1 MKYWTTRSRSITSQT
16 HSERIDD
23 LPLIIYWLKQMKVA
37 SIIDNNLASPHGN
50 RKGLSYGELAV
61 LLLTYIV
68 SEADHRICCL
78 ERWVKEHQ
86 RSLEGITG
94 WEIQE
99 KEGTDDR
106 CGDLLRTLGITE
118 SIDQIEISL
127 SKHLVKA
134 YKLPTQRARSDTT
147 SFSVYHHITEDGEE
161 ESLIKFGYSKD
172 KRPNLRQYR
181 QMLATLDP
189 LGMPL
194 LGATLAGN
202 GGDES
207 EYLPTWRK
215 MTEIIG
221 HKEFLYLAD
230 SKASTWSNRALIH
243 REGGIYCFPL
253 AMTQPRPKL
262 LADWVKNPPTEV
274 IKIIEQ
280 DERESEP
287 SLMGN
292 GFEVPLGNIW
302 VEPETEKIY
311 QWQERWLVIKSNAL
325 ASRQIKGL
333 DSRLAKGEKALFSL
347 EKRPGKDEK
356 LLEQK
361 IQEILKSYRLTKYIE
376 YSIEKKISYKK
387 VYKGCGSRSEDSSYR
402 RVRQT
407 NLILNYQRLSTEIES
422 FKIVAGWRLYVT
434 NATSERLS
442 LTEAVQAYKQ
452 QWQPEM
458 GFHRFKK
465 GRLSALPIYFR
476 DEEKIKGLMFLLTIA
491 LRVFTL
497 MEFVVRRQL
506 HQCKSSLARL
516 YEGNPKRATNR
527 PTAEKMLRAFNNIT
541 LYIHKDDSIEIS
553 GLNLL
558 QQQILRLMNVEECI
572 YTTDYFASG

>member
-1 MKYWTTRSRSITSQT
+1 MKIASV
-16 HSERIDD
+16 ID
-23 LPLIIYWLKQMKVA
+23 
-37 SIIDNNLASPHGN
+37 SHLASPHGN

-68 SEADHRICCL
+68 SEGDHRLCCL
-78 ERWVKEHQ
+78 EKWVSEHQ
-86 RSLEGITG
+86 RSLEGITA
-94 WEIQE
+94 WEIRE
-99 KEGTDDR
+99 KEATDDR
-106 CGDLLRTLGITE
+106 CGDLLRTLGI
-118 SIDQIEISL
+118 IDTLPQMEMSL
-127 SKHLVKA
+127 SQHLVKA
-134 YKLPTQRARSDTT
+134 YELPTKQARSDTT
-147 SFSVYHHITEDGEE
+147 SFSIYHQISEDCEE

-172 KRPNLRQYR
+172 KRPDLRQYR

-215 MTEIIG
+215 MAEILG
-221 HKEFLYLAD
+221 HREFLYLAD
-230 SKASTWSNRALIH
+230 SKASTWENRAKIH
-243 REGGIYCFPL
+243 AEGGIYCFPL

-274 IKIIEQ
+274 IKIVEKADAELRGSLGDYPHQ
-280 DERESEP
+280 ADERESE
-287 SLMGN
+287 SLEIGK
-292 GFEVPLGNIW
+292 GFEIPLGNIW
-302 VEPETEKIY
+302 VEPETEKRY
-311 QWQERWLVIKSNAL
+311 QWEERWLVIKSNAL

-333 DSRLAKGEKALFSL
+333 ESRLVKGEECLLSL
-347 EKRPGKDEK
+347 QKRPGKDEK
-356 LLEQK
+356 VLEQK
-361 IQEILKSYRLTKYIE
+361 IQEILKNYRLTKYLE

-387 VYKGCGSRSEDSSYR
+387 GYKGRGSRSEDSSYR
-402 RVRQT
+402 RVRQIK
-407 NLILNYQRLSTEIES
+407 LILNYQRWSTEIES
-422 FKIVAGWRLYVT
+422 FKTLAGWRLYVT
-434 NATSERLS
+434 NATSERLP
-442 LTEAVQAYKQ
+442 LTEAMEAYKQ

-506 HQCKSSLARL
+506 HQCKSSLAGL
-516 YEGNPKRATNR
+516 YEGNPKRTTKR

-541 LYIHKDDSIEIS
+541 LYIHRDNSIEIS
-553 GLNLL
+553 GLNFI
-558 QQQILRLMNVEECI
+558 QQQILKLMDVEESI
-572 YTTDYFASG
+572 YTTDYLASG

>member
-1 MKYWTTRSRSITSQT
+1 MKIS
-16 HSERIDD
+16 
-23 LPLIIYWLKQMKVA
+23 
-37 SIIDNNLASPHGN
+37 SIIDNHLASPHGN

-78 ERWVKEHQ
+78 ETWVREHQ
-86 RSLEGITG
+86 RSLERITG
-94 WEIQE
+94 WKIRE
-99 KEGTDDR
+99 KEATDDR
-106 CGDLLRTLGITE
+106 CGDLLRNLGITE
-118 SIDQIEISL
+118 TIPLLEMSL
-127 SKHLVKA
+127 SQHLVKA
-134 YKLPTQRARSDTT
+134 YELPTKQARSDTT
-147 SFSVYHHITEDGEE
+147 SFSVYHQISEDFEE

-172 KRPNLRQYR
+172 KRPDLRQYR

-215 MTEIIG
+215 MTEILG
-221 HKEFLYLAD
+221 HREFLYLAD
-230 SKASTWSNRALIH
+230 SKASTWENRAKIH
-243 REGGIYCFPL
+243 GEGGIYCFPL

-274 IKIIEQ
+274 IKIAEK
-280 DERESEP
+280 DDGESEP
-287 SLMGN
+287 LEIGN

-302 VEPETEKIY
+302 VEPETKKRY
-311 QWQERWLVIKSNAL
+311 QWEERWLVIKSNAL

-333 DSRLAKGEKALFSL
+333 ESRLVIEEDLLSL
-347 EKRPGKDEK
+347 QKRPGKDEK
-356 LLEQK
+356 VLEEK

-376 YSIEKKISYKK
+376 YSIEKQISYKK
-387 VYKGCGSRSEDSSYR
+387 VYKGRGSRSEDSSYR
-402 RVRQT
+402 RVRQI
-407 NLILNYQRLSTEIES
+407 NLILNYERLSTEIES
-422 FKIVAGWRLYVT
+422 FKTVAGWRLYAT

-442 LTEAVQAYKQ
+442 LTEAVEAYKE

-506 HQCKSSLARL
+506 RQYQSSLAGL
-516 YEGNPKRATNR
+516 YEGNPKRSTNR

-541 LYIHKDDSIEIS
+541 LYIHRDDSIEIS
-553 GLNLL
+553 GLNLI
-558 QQQILRLMNVEECI
+558 QQQILRLMNVEESI
-572 YTTDYFASG
+572 YTTNYFASG

>member
-1 MKYWTTRSRSITSQT
+1 
-16 HSERIDD
+16 
-23 LPLIIYWLKQMKVA
+23 MKVV
-37 SIIDNNLASPHGN
+37 SIIDEHLATPHGN
-50 RKGLSYGELAV
+50 RQGLSYGELAV

-68 SEADHRICCL
+68 SEGDHRICCL
-78 ERWVKEHQ
+78 EKWVREHQ
-86 RSLEGITG
+86 RSLERITG
-94 WEIQE
+94 WKIRE
-99 KEGTDDR
+99 KEATDDR
-106 CGDLLRTLGITE
+106 CGDLLRTLGITQAIPQ
-118 SIDQIEISL
+118 IDISL
-127 SKHLVKA
+127 SQHLVKA
-134 YKLPTQRARSDTT
+134 YQLPTQQARSDTT
-147 SFSVYHHITEDGEE
+147 SFSVYHQISEDFEE

-172 KRPNLRQYR
+172 KRPDLRQYR

-215 MTEIIG
+215 MTEILCQR
-221 HKEFLYLAD
+221 EFLYLAD
-230 SKASTWSNRALIH
+230 SKASIWENRAKIH
-243 REGGIYCFPL
+243 AEGGIYCFPL
-253 AMTQPRPKL
+253 AMTQPRPKM

-274 IKIIEQ
+274 IKIVEKD
-280 DERESEP
+280 DEESFPLEI
-287 SLMGN
+287 GN

-302 VEPETEKIY
+302 IDPESEKHY
-311 QWQERWLVIKSNAL
+311 QWPERWLVVKSNTL

-333 DSRLAKGEKALFSL
+333 ESRLGKGESSL
-347 EKRPGKDEK
+347 LSLQKRPGKDEN

-361 IQEILKSYRLTKYIE
+361 IQEVLKNYRLTNYIK
-376 YSIEKKISYKK
+376 YSIEKNISYNK
-387 VYKGCGSRSEDSSYR
+387 VYKGHGSRSEDSSYR
-402 RVRQT
+402 RVRQI
-407 NLILNYQRLSTEIES
+407 NLILNYEHLSTEIES
-422 FKIVAGWRLYVT
+422 FKTLAGWRLYVT

-442 LTEAVQAYKQ
+442 LTEAVEAYKE
-452 QWQPEM
+452 QWQPEQ

-506 HQCKSSLARL
+506 HQSQSSLAGL
-516 YEGNPKRATNR
+516 YEGNPKRSTNR
-527 PTAEKMLRAFNNIT
+527 PTAEKMLRAFSNIT
-541 LYIHKDDSIEIS
+541 LYIHRDGQKEIS
-553 GLNLL
+553 FLNDV
-558 QQQILRLMNVEECI
+558 QQEILKLMNIPQSI

>member
-1 MKYWTTRSRSITSQT
+1 
-16 HSERIDD
+16 
-23 LPLIIYWLKQMKVA
+23 MKVA

>member
-1 MKYWTTRSRSITSQT
+1 M
-16 HSERIDD
+16 
-23 LPLIIYWLKQMKVA
+23 IIYWLKQMKVA

>member
-1 MKYWTTRSRSITSQT
+1 
-16 HSERIDD
+16 
-23 LPLIIYWLKQMKVA
+23 MKVA
-37 SIIDNNLASPHGN
+37 SIIDNHLASPHGN

-78 ERWVKEHQ
+78 ETWVREHQ
-86 RSLEGITG
+86 RSLERITG
-94 WEIQE
+94 WKIRE
-99 KEGTDDR
+99 KEATDDR
-106 CGDLLRTLGITE
+106 CGDLLRTLGLTPTI
-118 SIDQIEISL
+118 SLLEISL
-127 SKHLVKA
+127 SQHLVKA
-134 YKLPTQRARSDTT
+134 YELPTKQARSDTT
-147 SFSVYHHITEDGEE
+147 SFSVHHQISEDVEE

-172 KRPNLRQYR
+172 KRPDLRQYR

-215 MTEIIG
+215 MTEILC
-221 HKEFLYLAD
+221 HREFLYLAD
-230 SKASTWSNRALIH
+230 SKASTWENRGKIH
-243 REGGIYCFPL
+243 AEGGIYCFPL

-262 LADWVKNPPTEV
+262 LSDWVKNPPTEM
-274 IKIIEQ
+274 IKIVEKGEGDSVPLEI
-280 DERESEP
+280 
-287 SLMGN
+287 GN

-302 VEPETEKIY
+302 VEPETEKRY
-311 QWQERWLVIKSNAL
+311 QWEERWLVIKSNAL

-333 DSRLAKGEKALFSL
+333 ESRLAKGEEALLSL
-347 EKRPGKDEK
+347 QKRPAKDEK
-356 LLEQK
+356 RLEQK
-361 IQEILKSYRLTKYIE
+361 IKEILKSYRLTKYVE
-376 YSIEKKISYKK
+376 YSIDKEISYKK
-387 VYKGCGSRSEDSSYR
+387 VYKGRGSRSEDSSYR
-402 RVRQT
+402 RVRQI
-407 NLILNYQRLSTEIES
+407 NLILNYERLSTEIES

-434 NATSERLS
+434 NATKERLS
-442 LTEAVQAYKQ
+442 LTEAVEAYKE

-506 HQCKSSLARL
+506 HQDQSSLAGL
-516 YEGNPKRATNR
+516 YEGNPKRTTKR

-541 LYIHKDDSIEIS
+541 LYIHRDDSIEIS
-553 GLNLL
+553 GLNLV
-558 QQQILRLMNVEECI
+558 QQQILRLMNVEESI

>member
-1 MKYWTTRSRSITSQT
+1 
-16 HSERIDD
+16 
-23 LPLIIYWLKQMKVA
+23 MKVA
-37 SIIDNNLASPHGN
+37 SIIDNHLESPHGN
-50 RKGLSYGELAV
+50 RQGLSYGELAV

-68 SEADHRICCL
+68 SEADHRLCCL
-78 ERWVKEHQ
+78 ETWVRDHQ
-86 RSLEGITG
+86 KSLERITG
-94 WEIQE
+94 WEIRE
-99 KEGTDDR
+99 KEATDDR
-106 CGDLLRTLGITE
+106 CGDLLKTLGITE
-118 SIDQIEISL
+118 TLPQMEMSL
-127 SKHLVKA
+127 SQHLIKA
-134 YKLPTQRARSDTT
+134 YQLPTFQARSDST
-147 SFSVYHHITEDGEE
+147 SFSVYHQISEDFEQ

-172 KRPNLRQYR
+172 QRPDLRQYR

-221 HKEFLYLAD
+221 HREFLYLAD
-230 SKASTWSNRALIH
+230 SKASTYENRAKIH
-243 REGGIYCFPL
+243 AEEGIYCFPL
-253 AMTQPRPKL
+253 AMTQPRAKL

-274 IKIIEQ
+274 IKIVEKDDKELELLEI
-280 DERESEP
+280 
-287 SLMGN
+287 GK
-292 GFEVPLGNIW
+292 GFEIPLGNIW
-302 VEPETEKIY
+302 VDPESEKRY
-311 QWQERWLVIKSNAL
+311 QWEERWLVIKSNAL

-333 DSRLAKGEKALFSL
+333 ESRLVKGEKALLSL
-347 EKRPGKDEK
+347 QKRPSKDEK
-356 LLEQK
+356 LLEEK
-361 IQEILKSYRLTKYIE
+361 IQKVLKDYRLSNYIR
-376 YSIEKKISYKK
+376 YSIEKEVSYKK
-387 VYKGCGSRSEDSSYR
+387 VYKGSGSRSAESSYR
-402 RVRQT
+402 RVRIST
-407 NLILNYQRLSTEIES
+407 LILNYERLSTEIES

-434 NATSERLS
+434 NARSERLS

-452 QWQPEM
+452 QWQPEQ

-506 HQCKSSLARL
+506 HESQSSLAGL

-541 LYIHKDDSIEIS
+541 LYLHRDDSIEIS

-558 QQQILRLMNVEECI
+558 QQQILSLMNVEESI
-572 YTTDYFASG
+572 YTTTYFASG